1 MNNIRANTFT
11 NNINPEKRF
20 FCILAKICR
29 YWRYYKPIVY
39 ARCPNGS
46 VISNLQDG
54 ICTISFYHPAQNS
67 LPADLL
73 KQLCAE
79 IEKAGNNPN
88 TSLIMLKS
96 EGDRTFCAGASF
108 DELLQIKDK
117 EAGAEFFSGFA
128 RVINA
133 CRKSPKIIIA
143 RIQGKAVGGGVGLAA
158 AADYC
163 LATEAAA
170 IKLSELAIGIGP
182 FVISPAVIRKI
193 GLPAFSQLTIR
204 AADFQTAAWAKE
216 KGLYNEVYPDISSM
230 DAALDALTQK
240 LASYHPEALH
250 GLKQILWEGT
260 EDWDEL
266 LAERAAIS
274 GELVLS
280 DFTQNALKGFLGGKR

>member
-1 MNNIRANTFT
+1 MSNPDNGKLSFNISQ
-11 NNINPEKRF
+11 
-20 FCILAKICR
+20 
-29 YWRYYKPIVY
+29 
-39 ARCPNGS
+39 NG
-46 VISNLQDG
+46 IA
-54 ICTISFYHPAQNS
+54 TISFYHPAQNS
-67 LPADLL
+67 LPAALL
-73 KQLCAE
+73 DELTAKITL
-79 IEKAGNNPN
+79 AGNDAQ
-88 TSLIMLKS
+88 TKIIIIKS

-143 RIQGKAVGGGVGLAA
+143 RVQGKAVGGGVGLAA

-163 LATEAAA
+163 LAAEAAA

-182 FVISPAVIRKI
+182 FVISPAVTRKI

-204 AADFQTAAWAKE
+204 AVDFQTAQWAKE
-216 KGLYNEVYPDISSM
+216 KGLYNEVYPDIAVL
-230 DAALDALTQK
+230 DAALDALVEK

-250 GLKQILWEGT
+250 GLKEILWEGT
-260 EDWDEL
+260 GDWDEL
-266 LAERAAIS
+266 LNQRAAIS

-280 DFTQNALKGFLGGKR
+280 EFTQATLRGFLAGKR

>member
-1 MNNIRANTFT
+1 MPDNKNGNISLD
-11 NNINPEKRF
+11 INP
-20 FCILAKICR
+20 A
-29 YWRYYKPIVY
+29 
-39 ARCPNGS
+39 
-46 VISNLQDG
+46 G
-54 ICTISFYHPAQNS
+54 IATISFFHPAQNA
-67 LPADLL
+67 LPAVLL
-73 KQLCAE
+73 DELTEA
-79 IEKAGNNPN
+79 IEKAGADAQ
-88 TSLIMLKS
+88 TRIIVLKS

-117 EAGAEFFSGFA
+117 QAGAVFFSGFA

-143 RIQGKAVGGGVGLAA
+143 RVQGKSVGGGVGLAA

-204 AADFQTAAWAKE
+204 AVDFQTAQWAKD
-216 KGLYNEVYPDISSM
+216 KGLFNEVYATIGEM
-230 DAALDALTQK
+230 DEALNALAAK
-240 LASYHPEALH
+240 LASYHSDALT

-260 EDWDEL
+260 ENWDSL
-266 LAERAAIS
+266 LADRAATS

-280 DFTQNALKGFLGGKR
+280 EFTQQALQDFLNKK